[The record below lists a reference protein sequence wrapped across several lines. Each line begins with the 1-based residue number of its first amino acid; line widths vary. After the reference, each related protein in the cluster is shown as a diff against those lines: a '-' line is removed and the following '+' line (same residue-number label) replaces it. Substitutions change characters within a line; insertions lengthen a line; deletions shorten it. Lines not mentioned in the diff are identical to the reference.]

1 MTTWWRRR
9 YGSSPLHLLAL
20 IACFAL
26 SAYAALQVSGN
37 PAVVRIGL
45 WFLGA
50 VIAHDLVLFPLYAL
64 ADRCLTGLRGRR
76 PATPARGTVNY
87 LRVPALLSGLLL
99 LVFCPLILRRGDG
112 PYGAA
117 SDLDQAPYLRHW
129 LLIAAAL
136 FLGSAVVLAVRTG
149 RRAATD
155 GLRRSGSEAAGLEN
169 PSRAQRSTARTR
181 RDA

>member
-1 MTTWWRRR
+1 VTTWWRRR

-99 LVFCPLILRRGDG
+99 LVFFPLILRRGDRPVRRGKRPG
-112 PYGAA
+112 PGAVSPA
-117 SDLDQAPYLRHW
+117 LVAHRGCAVPRLSCRPRRPDRSSGGDGR
-129 LLIAAAL
+129 AAAL
-136 FLGSAVVLAVRTG
+136 RE
-149 RRAATD
+149 
-155 GLRRSGSEAAGLEN
+155 RSGGPRESLEGAAVD
-169 PSRAQRSTARTR
+169 R
-181 RDA
+181 